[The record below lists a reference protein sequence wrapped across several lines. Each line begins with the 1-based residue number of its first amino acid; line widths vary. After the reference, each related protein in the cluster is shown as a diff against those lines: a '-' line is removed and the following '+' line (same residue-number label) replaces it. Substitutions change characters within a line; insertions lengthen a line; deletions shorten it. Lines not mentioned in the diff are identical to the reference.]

1 MPELGL
7 RLGIGDVDAD
17 SIVGPPTGGPII
29 DGAYQLENGT
39 DFFVNEAG
47 THYLAFET
55 DQTALWTPR
64 RMSTVGWWDPSDAST
79 ITTSNSEVT
88 SVTDKSGNGYTIAPL
103 TTNKSGPTIGT
114 TTQNGLNVFEY
125 SNTIP
130 NNQVL
135 ENNSFSWDQSNNEI
149 AFAMVYRCNDEGTT
163 DQDFLLSGTET
174 QNPRLGVRRTTGD
187 GLQILGNGAS
197 IQTGSNIVV
206 EGQTYLTVLKFN
218 GTSSTI
224 RLDGT
229 QRASGNIGTNSFSSL
244 NIGTNF
250 QEDQATEGFIAEI
263 IAFSDSSQTE
273 LIEGY
278 LAHKWG
284 IDGSLDSTHPYA
296 LSAPTI

>member
-7 RLGIGDVDAD
+7 RLSIGEVDAD
-17 SIVGPPTGGPII
+17 SIIGPIGGGPTI
-29 DGAYQLENGT
+29 DGVYKLEDDSGFYLTAAN
-39 DFFVNEAG
+39 D
-47 THYLAFET
+47 YLAFET
-55 DQTALWTPR
+55 AETALWTPTR
-64 RMSTVGWWDPSDAST
+64 ISTVGWWDASDAST
-79 ITTSNSEVT
+79 VTTSGSEVT
-88 SVTDKSGNGYTIAPL
+88 SVTDKSGNGYTLAPL
-103 TTNKSGPTIGT
+103 TGSKSGPTIGT

-135 ENNSFSWDQSNNEI
+135 ENNSFSWNQSNTEI
-149 AFAMVYRCNDEGTT
+149 AFAIVFRCNDEGTL

-174 QNPRLGVRRTTGD
+174 QNPRIGVRRTTD
-187 GLQILGNGAS
+187 NKLQTISTGAS
-197 IQTGSNIVV
+197 IATSINSIV
-206 EGQTYLTVLKFN
+206 EGQTFLSVFKFN

-229 QRASGNIGTNSFSSL
+229 QRASGNIGTSSFSSL

-250 QEDQATEGFIAEI
+250 QEDQSIEGFIGEI
-263 IAFSDSSQTE
+263 IAFSDSSKTE

-284 IDGSLDSTHPYA
+284 IDGNLDSLHPYA
-296 LSAPTI
+296 LGAPTI

>member
-7 RLGIGDVDAD
+7 RLGLGDVDAD

-39 DFFVNEAG
+39 DFFINEAG

-64 RMSTVGWWDPSDAST
+64 RISTVGWWDPSDSST
-79 ITTSNSEVT
+79 ITTSSSEVT
-88 SVTDKSGNGYTIAPL
+88 SVTDKSGNGYTLAPL
-103 TTNKSGPTIGT
+103 TTSRSGPTIGT

-130 NNQVL
+130 NLQVL
-135 ENNSFSWDQSNNEI
+135 ENNSFSWNHTNTEI
-149 AFAMVYRCNDEGTT
+149 AFAMVFHCNDEGTL

-174 QNPRLGVRRTTGD
+174 QNPRIAVRRTTD
-187 GLQILGNGAS
+187 NRLQIVSNAS
-197 IQTGSNIVV
+197 IATGITSIVEDQTFLSVF
-206 EGQTYLTVLKFN
+206 KFN
-218 GTSSTI
+218 GTSSSI
-224 RLDGT
+224 RVDGT
-229 QRASGNIGTNSFSSL
+229 QRASGNIGTASFSSL

-250 QEDQATEGFIAEI
+250 LEDQSIEGFIAEI
-263 IAFSDSSQTE
+263 IAFSDSSKTE

-296 LSAPTI
+296 LAAPTI